1 MSRRLNGEVF
11 TMSEEVSLLFDLDV
25 KWIPETTFEQAYSMY
40 DEALPGHGSVATR
53 LKQWKE
59 HYQLPT
65 DKMEL
70 LPELIHMAVMESR
83 QRLRAYIELPANEK
97 IEVETFIDKPFRAL
111 SHYKGNY
118 RSSILI
124 STSVPFNVADLLY
137 VVCHEGYPG
146 HLAEYVLKE
155 ENLVQKKGYGEQN
168 VSFLLSPPFVIS
180 EGLALLANVLVFPAD
195 EAEKWL
201 SKQIYPKVGIKPDT
215 TNLLQVQRANDLLMG
230 VRCNAAFMLRE
241 GKSEQEIVAYLMERL
256 RGERCASRKTPESA
270 ARAIVPFPPFWGF
283 FCFSITQN
291 CVTCP

>member
-97 IEVETFIDKPFRAL
+97 IEVETFTNKPFRAL
-111 SHYKGNY
+111 AHYKGNY
-118 RSSILI
+118 RSSILV

-155 ENLVQKKGYGEQN
+155 ENLVQKK
-168 VSFLLSPPFVIS
+168 
-180 EGLALLANVLVFPAD
+180 
-195 EAEKWL
+195 
-201 SKQIYPKVGIKPDT
+201 
-215 TNLLQVQRANDLLMG
+215 
-230 VRCNAAFMLRE
+230 LR
-241 GKSEQEIVAYLMERL
+241 
-256 RGERCASRKTPESA
+256 
-270 ARAIVPFPPFWGF
+270 
-283 FCFSITQN
+283 
-291 CVTCP
+291 